1 LKPSESDVR
10 DFQAVQQQLQLVLLQ
25 KQQADMQ
32 LAELKKAE
40 EEVGKSEGS
49 FYRFVGA
56 VIVPKKK
63 EDLKTELAAEKE
75 TLEMRQQVFEKQ
87 EKILREK
94 FDSLRKKLESS
105 EDAS

>member
-1 LKPSESDVR
+1 MR
-10 DFQAVQQQLQLVLLQ
+10 DFQTVQQQLQLVLMQ
-25 KQQADMQ
+25 KQQTDLQ

-40 EEVGKSEGS
+40 EEVSKGEGS

-63 EDLKTELAAEKE
+63 EDLKKELAEEKE
-75 TLEMRQQVFEKQ
+75 SLELRQGIFEKQ
-87 EKILREK
+87 EKVLRER
-94 FDSLRKKLESS
+94 FDALRKKLESS